1 MATGHFEVK
10 NEILFLNLETAHWQ
24 KNSRVYVED
33 KDDMPS
39 PRMGASLVSYGD
51 RLYVYSGA
59 DPYGSSSTS
68 ASNIYSDFY
77 SFNRQ
82 KGYWKKEKDFAEL
95 KNADGSMLG
104 QALRMYNSGAVIFS
118 GGCNTATQTCSF
130 GVTKSI
136 LFE

>member
-1 MATGHFEVK
+1 
-10 NEILFLNLETAHWQ
+10 
-24 KNSRVYVED
+24 
-33 KDDMPS
+33 
-39 PRMGASLVSYGD
+39 MGASLVSYGD

-59 DPYGSSSTS
+59 NPYGEGD
-68 ASNIYSDFY
+68 ANIFSDFF
-77 SFNRQ
+77 SFNRE

-136 LFE
+136 LFEQPNAHFTDALVDVDEFDGRMGHSLV